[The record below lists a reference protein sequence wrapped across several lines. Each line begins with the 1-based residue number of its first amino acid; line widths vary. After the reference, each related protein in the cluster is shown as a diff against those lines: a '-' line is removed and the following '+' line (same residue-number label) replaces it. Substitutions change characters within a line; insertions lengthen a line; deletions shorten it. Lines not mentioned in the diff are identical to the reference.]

1 VTTIYRRAD
10 MLSPGDIV
18 TGTGP
23 SGDYED
29 GPCTVATIERAPE
42 HAARMMAYRITWTT
56 GGIQVYY
63 GDTILTIQT

>member
-1 VTTIYRRAD
+1 MTAIYRRAE

-29 GPCTVATIERAPE
+29 GPRTVAAIQPAPE
-42 HAARMMAYRITWTT
+42 HAVRMMAYRITWTD
-56 GGIQVYY
+56 GDSLVYY
-63 GDTILTIQT
+63 GDTVCIV